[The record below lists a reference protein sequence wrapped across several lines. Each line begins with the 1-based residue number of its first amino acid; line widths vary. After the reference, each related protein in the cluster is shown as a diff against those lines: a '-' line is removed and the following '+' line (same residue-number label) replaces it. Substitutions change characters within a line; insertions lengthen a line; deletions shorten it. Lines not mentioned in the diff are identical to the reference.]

1 MNPTNTPATETVGS
15 PPAEMHRAALE
26 TLKTALDGAVLHIT
40 LNRPEV
46 RNAMSLRMVTE
57 LRAVLRNAESGGVV
71 RVIVLR
77 GAGGNFCA
85 GGDLKDMASARMRSG
100 TGVDLSAST
109 SGYPAGDP
117 AADPVAQ
124 TSAQFGELCVAFA
137 STPLALVAVLEG
149 TVMGGGFGLA
159 CVADLALASETAVF
173 RLPETSLGVVPAQIA
188 PFLVERLGYSQ
199 AKRLAVTGGHLR
211 AHEALAIGL
220 VHAVHDDASMPPAL
234 ALVLTNILACAPEA
248 LAATK
253 ALIGKARL
261 TPPVD
266 LVQEAAAVFSKAA
279 QGPEGQEGIAAF
291 LQKRKPKW
299 APA

>member
-1 MNPTNTPATETVGS
+1 MNHMPMQDTG
-15 PPAEMHRAALE
+15 AESLLAVTQPAALE
-26 TLKTALDGAVLHIT
+26 TLKTERAGAVLHIT

-57 LRAVLRNAESGGVV
+57 LRAALLDAESGGIV

-77 GAGGNFCA
+77 GAGGHFCA

-100 TGVDLSAST
+100 AMLDPT
-109 SGYPAGDP
+109 AGAVSEP
-117 AADPVAQ
+117 VADPVAQ
-124 TSAQFGELCVAFA
+124 VSAQFGQLCVAFS
-137 STPLALVAVLEG
+137 STPLAVVAVLEG

-159 CVADLALASETAVF
+159 CVADVALASETAVF

-199 AKRLAVTGGHLR
+199 AKRLAVTGGQLR
-211 AHEALAIGL
+211 ADEALALGL
-220 VHAVHDDASMPPAL
+220 VHAVHDDASLASAL
-234 ALVLTNILACAPEA
+234 ALVLGDILACAPEA

-261 TPPVD
+261 TPPAE
-266 LVQEAAAVFSKAA
+266 LVTEAAAVFSKAA

-291 LQKRKPKW
+291 LKKRKPKW